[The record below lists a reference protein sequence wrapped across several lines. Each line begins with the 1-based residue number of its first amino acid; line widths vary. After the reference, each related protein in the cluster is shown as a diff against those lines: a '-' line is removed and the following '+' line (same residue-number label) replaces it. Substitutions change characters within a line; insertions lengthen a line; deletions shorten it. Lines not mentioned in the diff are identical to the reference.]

1 MVPTPIISSSSQL
14 SLTALAQ
21 QQQLVNERAESQKGL
36 RTDSDEPS
44 PYSEYPAVHD
54 GSSQR
59 RLYPKDLSVDQG
71 STADRRPR

>member
-44 PYSEYPAVHD
+44 P
-54 GSSQR
+54 
-59 RLYPKDLSVDQG
+59 
-71 STADRRPR
+71 